1 MESNEKTIWD
11 LLKKP
16 SDLRNNEV
24 DPYEFDRRK
33 EDRKN
38 IKERNEEYTKI
49 LIEYRDYFTKS
60 LSFKTRCKKV
70 SVFIFLGVL
79 IAVVLAHCISIAVMV
94 NRGFDMNTLV
104 ACISASV
111 SLITALLVIP
121 TKIIEFIF
129 NRDEEKYFVEI
140 IRNIQDYD
148 KKVRDD
154 FKALAS

>member
-1 MESNEKTIWD
+1 MESNDKLIWD
-11 LLKKP
+11 LLRKP
-16 SDLRNNEV
+16 SDLQNNEV

-33 EDRKN
+33 EDSKN

-49 LIEYRDYFTKS
+49 LVEYRDYFTKS
-60 LSFKTRCKKV
+60 LSFKTKYKKA
-70 SVFIFLGVL
+70 SAFIFLGIL
-79 IAVVLAHCISIAVMV
+79 IVVVLAHCISIAVMV
-94 NRGFDMNTLV
+94 NKEFDAATL
-104 ACISASV
+104 AAFISASI
-111 SLITALLVIP
+111 SLITALLVVP

-154 FKALAS
+154 FKIVV

>member
-1 MESNEKTIWD
+1 MN
-11 LLKKP
+11 
-16 SDLRNNEV
+16 
-24 DPYEFDRRK
+24 
-33 EDRKN
+33 
-38 IKERNEEYTKI
+38 
-49 LIEYRDYFTKS
+49 LIEEKKIARISKKEMKS
-60 LSFKTRCKKV
+60 IQRYLSNSFKTRCKKV
-70 SVFIFLGVL
+70 SVIIFLGVL
-79 IAVVLAHCISIAVMV
+79 ITVVIAHCISIAVMV

-104 ACISASV
+104 AFISVSV

>member
-60 LSFKTRCKKV
+60 LSFK
-70 SVFIFLGVL
+70 LGVRKFL
-79 IAVVLAHCISIAVMV
+79 YL
-94 NRGFDMNTLV
+94 F
-104 ACISASV
+104 
-111 SLITALLVIP
+111 
-121 TKIIEFIF
+121 F
-129 NRDEEKYFVEI
+129 
-140 IRNIQDYD
+140 
-148 KKVRDD
+148 
-154 FKALAS
+154 

>member
-1 MESNEKTIWD
+1 M
-11 LLKKP
+11 
-16 SDLRNNEV
+16 
-24 DPYEFDRRK
+24 
-33 EDRKN
+33 
-38 IKERNEEYTKI
+38 
-49 LIEYRDYFTKS
+49 
-60 LSFKTRCKKV
+60 
-70 SVFIFLGVL
+70 
-79 IAVVLAHCISIAVMV
+79 VLAHCISIAVMV

-104 ACISASV
+104 AFISASV

>member
-1 MESNEKTIWD
+1 MESNEKMIWD

-33 EDRKN
+33 EDSKN

-60 LSFKTRCKKV
+60 LSFKTRYKIV

-79 IAVVLAHCISIAVMV
+79 IAVVLAHCISITVMV

-104 ACISASV
+104 AFISTSV

>member
-1 MESNEKTIWD
+1 MCI
-11 LLKKP
+11 
-16 SDLRNNEV
+16 R
-24 DPYEFDRRK
+24 DR
-33 EDRKN
+33 
-38 IKERNEEYTKI
+38 
-49 LIEYRDYFTKS
+49 
-60 LSFKTRCKKV
+60 
-70 SVFIFLGVL
+70 
-79 IAVVLAHCISIAVMV
+79 

-104 ACISASV
+104 AFISASV

>member
-60 LSFKTRCKKV
+60 LSF
-70 SVFIFLGVL
+70 
-79 IAVVLAHCISIAVMV
+79 
-94 NRGFDMNTLV
+94 
-104 ACISASV
+104 
-111 SLITALLVIP
+111 
-121 TKIIEFIF
+121 
-129 NRDEEKYFVEI
+129 
-140 IRNIQDYD
+140 
-148 KKVRDD
+148 
-154 FKALAS
+154 